1 MNSEK
6 KTNID
11 NQSVNDE
18 EQKTIHTNVCFNCG
32 AMLTDGQVFCS
43 NCGKSI
49 GQSTIDSDKPRQ
61 TNSSMVNGTDEKK
74 DNGWFRVLNK
84 LSSRDLFLIGGV
96 ISGVISVIFGIVMS
110 FKTAGFLGS
119 MHEYGGDAYTGIQN
133 AAAQTANNVL
143 FLGVITRSGCSFIL
157 VSIGLI
163 AAFYFMSELK
173 TNTKIQNNI
182 KKR

>member
-11 NQSVNDE
+11 NQPVNDE
-18 EQKTIHTNVCFNCG
+18 EQKTIHANVCFNCEKNIEQ
-32 AMLTDGQVFCS
+32 T
-43 NCGKSI
+43 
-49 GQSTIDSDKPRQ
+49 TIDSDRSRQ
-61 TNSSMVNGTDEKK
+61 FNSSMVNGIDEKK
-74 DNGWFRVLNK
+74 DNGWFRGLNG
-84 LSSRDLFLIGGV
+84 LSSRDLFLIGGA

-119 MHEYGGDAYTGIQN
+119 MREYGGDAYTGIQN

-157 VSIGLI
+157 VSMGLI
-163 AAFYFMSELK
+163 SAFYFMSELK